1 MSSAS
6 YPPPPPFYRL
16 YKNYSQDPNS
26 APSPPPPIEGTYIC
40 FGATHTWLG
49 GVIEAKSG
57 CKLGQWLNVFSSV
70 IVLFLDASDLFS
82 SFACSVFVVNNSLLL
97 CICAAAWSGLAFI
110 CAVVVVGLVL
120 TDNVLPSLEEQ
131 GVRQLYPKG
140 PNVDY
145 KKELRSLVGELLLH
159 LLELADILIQR
170 PSQFA
175 RRVEE
180 ISTVYKN
187 MHHLLNSMRPHQAR
201 ATLIHIMELQ
211 IQRRKEALEDIKRR
225 REESQKLLNES
236 LAALDG
242 N

>member
-1 MSSAS
+1 MQFYDLPVAGRFCSNINSIWWNRGSLAVLVRRIGWILHFMSCL
-6 YPPPPPFYRL
+6 PFSRL
-16 YKNYSQDPNS
+16 PIARVVLEAKKP
-26 APSPPPPIEGTYIC
+26 APSRGSGPGSD
-40 FGATHTWLG
+40 G
-49 GVIEAKSG
+49 G
-57 CKLGQWLNVFSSV
+57 
-70 IVLFLDASDLFS
+70 
-82 SFACSVFVVNNSLLL
+82 SL
-97 CICAAAWSGLAFI
+97 SHD
-110 CAVVVVGLVL
+110 

-187 MHHLLNSMRPHQAR
+187 MHHLLNSLRPHQAR

-211 IQRRKEALEDIKRR
+211 IQRRKEAVEDIKRR
-225 REESQKLLNES
+225 RGESQKLLKES

>member
-40 FGATHTWLG
+40 FGATHT
-49 GVIEAKSG
+49 
-57 CKLGQWLNVFSSV
+57 
-70 IVLFLDASDLFS
+70 
-82 SFACSVFVVNNSLLL
+82 
-97 CICAAAWSGLAFI
+97 
-110 CAVVVVGLVL
+110 